1 MAIHTT
7 SAEQDD
13 QDLGHDKLRPGM
25 LVGRYRLLTMLGV
38 GGMAQVWAA
47 SPESGGGLART
58 VALKVVRPE
67 LAEDVEYSRLFID
80 EATIAASIHH
90 PNVCE
95 TYELGRHEKTLFMA
109 MEWVAGESLAG
120 LLRMKRQL
128 VPLEL
133 QHAARIVSDA
143 CAGLHAA
150 HEAVDSDGQHLG
162 VIHRDVSP
170 PNVLVS
176 VHGQVKVSDF
186 GVAKARYQLHERT
199 RTGEVKG
206 KFGYLAPEQIT
217 GKKSDRRVDV
227 YALGCVLYVATLG
240 LRPFGSGPEAMSKIL
255 MSKYKRPREL
265 NPDFPED
272 LEAIIVKALS
282 PDQDHRYATA
292 EEMRNALE
300 RWLLNGGFAVTASE
314 LGRVVKERM
323 SKQASKGIQQLL
335 SINRMAPNTA
345 FQMLMHSEERTAT
358 PTAGN
363 KPMHGDEHTETPT
376 AGSGLVVQPPGLRAI
391 VPVTDEDLT
400 MRTRAVNLSEDG
412 PTTISAA
419 NRARGLGRGIP
430 AEFVT
435 HPAPPRHPIQSAVR
449 RVAESLP
456 PERAERAPERQH
468 AQRSRSVLPVA
479 PAHLNTVLLVLVMVL
494 AFAVVLLALR

>member
-1 MAIHTT
+1 
-7 SAEQDD
+7 
-13 QDLGHDKLRPGM
+13 M

-133 QHAARIVSDA
+133 QHAAKIVADA

-217 GKKSDRRVDV
+217 GKKSDRRVDI
-227 YALGCVLYVATLG
+227 YALGCVLYVASLG

-272 LEAIIVKALS
+272 LEAIIIKALS
-282 PDQDHRYATA
+282 PDQEHRYATA
-292 EEMRNALE
+292 EEMRNELE

-335 SINRMAPNTA
+335 SINRVAPNAA
-345 FQMLMHSEERTAT
+345 FQMLMHTEERTAT
-358 PTAGN
+358 PTAGS
-363 KPMHGDEHTETPT
+363 KGMRSSEEHTATPT
-376 AGSGLVVQPPGLRAI
+376 AGSGLVVQPPGLRGI
-391 VPVTDEDLT
+391 VPATDEELT
-400 MRTRAVNLSEDG
+400 LRTRPRSQERRIIVEPEEDG
-412 PTTISAA
+412 PTTLLDTRS
-419 NRARGLGRGIP
+419 RGRLP
-430 AEFVT
+430 KEFVI
-435 HPAPPRHPIQSAVR
+435 PPTKQQQRQPVQSAVR
-449 RVAESLP
+449 RVEVSSLP
-456 PERAERAPERQH
+456 PADRQ
-468 AQRSRSVLPVA
+468 RNSRSKSILPIA

>member
-1 MAIHTT
+1 
-7 SAEQDD
+7 
-13 QDLGHDKLRPGM
+13 
-25 LVGRYRLLTMLGV
+25 
-38 GGMAQVWAA
+38 MAQVWAA

-133 QHAARIVSDA
+133 QHAARIVADA

-217 GKKSDRRVDV
+217 GKKSDRRVDI

-265 NPDFPED
+265 NPDFPPD

-282 PDQDHRYATA
+282 PDQEHRYATG
-292 EEMRNALE
+292 EEMRNELE

-335 SINRMAPNTA
+335 SVNRMAPNAA
-345 FQMLMHSEERTAT
+345 FQMLMHTDERTAT

-363 KPMHGDEHTETPT
+363 VGMHGSGEEHTETPT
-376 AGSGLVVQPPGLRAI
+376 AGSGLVAQPPGLRGI
-391 VPVTDEDLT
+391 VPATDEELT
-400 MRTRAVNLSEDG
+400 VLKRPGQNERRVIVEPEDG
-412 PTTISAA
+412 PTTLLDTQ
-419 NRARGLGRGIP
+419 RGRHRSPG
-430 AEFVT
+430 EFVV
-435 HPAPPRHPIQSAVR
+435 PPTSPRQEVRSAVR
-449 RVAESLP
+449 RVEVPSMP
-456 PERAERAPERQH
+456 PERPRPSN
-468 AQRSRSVLPVA
+468 RSRSVLPIA
-479 PAHLNTVLLVLVMVL
+479 PAHLNTVLLVLVIML

>member
-13 QDLGHDKLRPGM
+13 QDLGQDKLRPGM
-25 LVGRYRLLTMLGV
+25 RVGRYRLLTLLGV

-47 SPESGGGLART
+47 SPETGGGLART

-120 LLRMKRQL
+120 LLRTKRQL
-128 VPLEL
+128 VPLEP
-133 QHAARIVSDA
+133 QHAARIVADA

-150 HEAVDSDGQHLG
+150 HEAVGSDGQPLG

-199 RTGEVKG
+199 KTGEVKG

-255 MSKYKRPREL
+255 MSKYKRPSEL
-265 NPDFPED
+265 NPDFSPE
-272 LEAIIVKALS
+272 LEAIIVKALAS
-282 PDQDHRYATA
+282 DQEQRYATA
-292 EEMRNALE
+292 EDMRQALE
-300 RWLLNGGFAVTASE
+300 RWLINGGYAVTASE
-314 LGRVVKERM
+314 LGKMVKQRM
-323 SKQASKGIQQLL
+323 SAQAARGIQQLL
-335 SINRMAPNTA
+335 TINRMAPNTA
-345 FQMLMHSEERTAT
+345 YQMLMQTE
-358 PTAGN
+358 
-363 KPMHGDEHTETPT
+363 EHTETPT
-376 AGSGLVVQPPGLRAI
+376 AGSGLVVQPPGLRRLESI
-391 VPVTDEDLT
+391 GEELT
-400 MRTRAVNLSEDG
+400 LRTHSMHGDDDDG
-412 PTTISAA
+412 PTTIHESSLR
-419 NRARGLGRGIP
+419 RASDAGRALHELPKIGPVRRPEVTSEVRKVDPEQTQRRQSQSRELVRG
-430 AEFVT
+430 
-435 HPAPPRHPIQSAVR
+435 PAPGS
-449 RVAESLP
+449 ES
-456 PERAERAPERQH
+456 
-468 AQRSRSVLPVA
+468 SRL
-479 PAHLNTVLLVLVMVL
+479 TMVLLFLIMVL
-494 AFAVVLLALR
+494 GFLVVWLALR

>member
-1 MAIHTT
+1 
-7 SAEQDD
+7 
-13 QDLGHDKLRPGM
+13 M

-133 QHAARIVSDA
+133 QHAAKIVADA

-217 GKKSDRRVDV
+217 GKKSDRRVDI
-227 YALGCVLYVATLG
+227 YALGCVLYVASLG

-265 NPDFPED
+265 NPHFPAD

-282 PDQDHRYATA
+282 PDQEQRYATA
-292 EEMRNALE
+292 EEMRNELE

-335 SINRMAPNTA
+335 SINRMAPNAA
-345 FQMLMHSEERTAT
+345 FQMLMHTDERTAT

-363 KPMHGDEHTETPT
+363 VPMHGSEEHTETPT
-376 AGSGLVVQPPGLRAI
+376 AGSGLVAQPPGLRAI
-391 VPVTDEDLT
+391 VPVTDEELT
-400 MRTRAVNLSEDG
+400 LRTRPARNPERRMVVEPEDG
-412 PTTISAA
+412 PTTILES
-419 NRARGLGRGIP
+419 NRGRGRFP
-430 AEFVT
+430 NEFVV
-435 HPAPPRHPIQSAVR
+435 PPTGPRQTVQSSVR
-449 RVAESLP
+449 RVDASSRPSSLP
-456 PERAERAPERQH
+456 PERARSS
-468 AQRSRSVLPVA
+468 RSRSVLPIA

-494 AFAVVLLALR
+494 AVAVVLLALR

>member
-1 MAIHTT
+1 
-7 SAEQDD
+7 
-13 QDLGHDKLRPGM
+13 
-25 LVGRYRLLTMLGV
+25 
-38 GGMAQVWAA
+38 MAQVWAA

-133 QHAARIVSDA
+133 QHAAKIVADA

-217 GKKSDRRVDV
+217 GKKSDRRVDI
-227 YALGCVLYVATLG
+227 YALGCVLYVASLG

-255 MSKYKRPREL
+255 MSKYKRPSEL
-265 NPDFPED
+265 NPDFPPD
-272 LEAIIVKALS
+272 LEAIIIKALS
-282 PDQDHRYATA
+282 PDQEQRYATA
-292 EEMRNALE
+292 EEMRNELE

-335 SINRMAPNTA
+335 SINRVAPNAA
-345 FQMLMHSEERTAT
+345 FQMLMHTEERTAT
-358 PTAGN
+358 PTAGS
-363 KPMHGDEHTETPT
+363 KGMHSSDEHTATPT
-376 AGSGLVVQPPGLRAI
+376 AGSGLVVQPPGLRGI
-391 VPVTDEDLT
+391 VPATDEELT
-400 MRTRAVNLSEDG
+400 LRTRPRSQERRVVVEPEEDG
-412 PTTISAA
+412 PTTLLDTH
-419 NRARGLGRGIP
+419 RGRGRLP
-430 AEFVT
+430 REFVI
-435 HPAPPRHPIQSAVR
+435 PPTNARPPVQSAVR
-449 RVAESLP
+449 RVEVSSLP
-456 PERAERAPERQH
+456 PAER
-468 AQRSRSVLPVA
+468 QRSSRSKSILPIA

>member
-13 QDLGHDKLRPGM
+13 QDLGQDKLRPGM
-25 LVGRYRLLTMLGV
+25 RVGRYRLLTLLGV

-120 LLRMKRQL
+120 LLRVKRQL
-128 VPLEL
+128 VPLEP
-133 QHAARIVSDA
+133 QHAARIVADA

-150 HEAVDSDGQHLG
+150 HEAVGSDGQLLG

-206 KFGYLAPEQIT
+206 KFGYLAPEQIS
-217 GKKSDRRVDV
+217 GKPSDRRVDV

-255 MSKYKRPREL
+255 MSKYKRPTEL
-265 NPDFPED
+265 NPAFSPE
-272 LEAIIVKALS
+272 LEAIILKALCS
-282 PDQDHRYATA
+282 DPEGRFPTA
-292 EEMRNALE
+292 EEMRQALE
-300 RWLLNGGFAVTASE
+300 RWLLDGGHAVTASE
-314 LGRVVKERM
+314 LGKMVRERM
-323 SKQASKGIQQLL
+323 STQASRGIQQLL
-335 SINRMAPNTA
+335 NINRMAPNTA
-345 FQMLMHSEERTAT
+345 YQMLMQTE
-358 PTAGN
+358 
-363 KPMHGDEHTETPT
+363 EHTETPT
-376 AGSGLVVQPPGLRAI
+376 AGSGLVVQPPGLRRRA
-391 VPVTDEDLT
+391 PGEDDLT
-400 MRTRAVNLSEDG
+400 VRTLPAHFADDG
-412 PTTISAA
+412 PTTMTDATRAA
-419 NRARGLGRGIP
+419 RALQRLSSNQVAG
-430 AEFVT
+430 A
-435 HPAPPRHPIQSAVR
+435 APERTAVRSEVR
-449 RVAESLP
+449 RVAVDLTQP
-456 PERAERAPERQH
+456 
-468 AQRSRSVLPVA
+468 RSRRPPRIERSALGSGRMQSAFMLIAMIVI
-479 PAHLNTVLLVLVMVL
+479 MVL
-494 AFAVVLLALR
+494 GFMVVWLALRH

>member
-1 MAIHTT
+1 
-7 SAEQDD
+7 
-13 QDLGHDKLRPGM
+13 M

-133 QHAARIVSDA
+133 QHAAKIVADA

-217 GKKSDRRVDV
+217 GKKSDRRVDI
-227 YALGCVLYVATLG
+227 YALGCVLYVASLG

-255 MSKYKRPREL
+255 MSKYKRPSEL
-265 NPDFPED
+265 NPDFPPD
-272 LEAIIVKALS
+272 LEAIIIKALS
-282 PDQDHRYATA
+282 PDQEQRYATA
-292 EEMRNALE
+292 EEMRNELE

-335 SINRMAPNTA
+335 SINRVAPNAA
-345 FQMLMHSEERTAT
+345 FQMLMHTEERTAT
-358 PTAGN
+358 PTAGS
-363 KPMHGDEHTETPT
+363 KGMHSSDEHTATPT
-376 AGSGLVVQPPGLRAI
+376 AGSGLVVQPPGLRGI
-391 VPVTDEDLT
+391 VPATDEELT
-400 MRTRAVNLSEDG
+400 LRTRPRSQERRVVVEPEEDG
-412 PTTISAA
+412 PTTLLDTH
-419 NRARGLGRGIP
+419 RGRGRLP
-430 AEFVT
+430 REFVI
-435 HPAPPRHPIQSAVR
+435 PPTNARPPVQSAVR
-449 RVAESLP
+449 RVEVSSLP
-456 PERAERAPERQH
+456 PAER
-468 AQRSRSVLPVA
+468 QRSSRSKSILPIA

>member
-1 MAIHTT
+1 
-7 SAEQDD
+7 
-13 QDLGHDKLRPGM
+13 
-25 LVGRYRLLTMLGV
+25 
-38 GGMAQVWAA
+38 MAQVWAA

-133 QHAARIVSDA
+133 QHAAKIVADA

-217 GKKSDRRVDV
+217 GKKSDRRVDI
-227 YALGCVLYVATLG
+227 YALGCVLYVASLG

-272 LEAIIVKALS
+272 LEAIIIKALS
-282 PDQDHRYATA
+282 PDQEQRYATA
-292 EEMRNALE
+292 EEMRNELE

-335 SINRMAPNTA
+335 SINRVAPNAA
-345 FQMLMHSEERTAT
+345 FQMLMHTEERTAT

-363 KPMHGDEHTETPT
+363 KGMHSSEEHTETPT
-376 AGSGLVVQPPGLRAI
+376 AGSGLVVQPPGLRGI
-391 VPVTDEDLT
+391 VPATDEELT
-400 MRTRAVNLSEDG
+400 LRTRPRSQERRVVVEPEEDG
-412 PTTISAA
+412 PTTLLDTH
-419 NRARGLGRGIP
+419 RGRGRLP
-430 AEFVT
+430 KEFVI
-435 HPAPPRHPIQSAVR
+435 PPTKPRQPVQSAVR
-449 RVAESLP
+449 RVEVSSLP
-456 PERAERAPERQH
+456 PAERARS
-468 AQRSRSVLPVA
+468 SRSKSILPIA